1 MVILIF
7 KFKRGAIVNYQADV
21 NYLKRACDTKSPCVG
36 RCGATS
42 AFSARLPDA
51 AGLVTSRRSKLLIVV
66 EEKFHYCRTYT
77 AIII

>member
-1 MVILIF
+1 MIILIF

-42 AFSARLPDA
+42 SFSARLPNI
-51 AGLVTSRRSKLLIVV
+51 LENKYVLHLIDI
-66 EEKFHYCRTYT
+66 K
-77 AIII
+77 